1 MWITMKTLFS
11 SSSCCLLLAAACSTC
26 VADTT
31 PANLVEVG
39 MYYIHFDVDASDVS
53 GPYVPPG
60 LNLDVKDI
68 ETPYLSYERRVWDH
82 FDLALSMGY
91 PPVAHAEGKGPEFLG
106 PLPYSDQVLLTTRA
120 LAPTLLAKYV
130 FLDDS
135 GSWHPYLGVGVNYT
149 NFYDRNATSAGTSVL
164 GGPTS
169 ISLSSSVGP
178 AATIGLRYSLQTRW
192 SLEASYTASKVN
204 TRLTA
209 DTEGFLRTSHI
220 ELNPGALVV
229 AAGYSF

>member
-1 MWITMKTLFS
+1 MKTMLLPA
-11 SSSCCLLLAAACSTC
+11 SCCLLLASAASPCF
-26 VADTT
+26 AETT
-31 PANLVEVG
+31 PDNLVNVG
-39 MYYIHFDVDASDVS
+39 MYYIHFNVNADDVS

-60 LNLDVKDI
+60 LNLNVKDI
-68 ETPYLSYERRVWDH
+68 ETPYLSYERRIWDH
-82 FDLALSMGY
+82 VDVSLSMGY
-91 PPVAHAEGKGPEFLG
+91 PPVAKAAGKGPAFLG
-106 PLPYSDQVLLTTRA
+106 PLPYNDTVLLTTRA

-135 GSWHPYLGVGVNYT
+135 GSLHPYLGVGVNYT
-149 NFYDRNATSAGTSVL
+149 NFYDRTATGGGTAVL

-178 AATIGLRYSLQTRW
+178 AATVGLRFGLQTHW

-209 DTEGFLRTSHI
+209 DTEGFVRTSHI
-220 ELNPGALVV
+220 ELNPGALVI
-229 AAGYSF
+229 AAGYSL